1 MYIFYL
7 EFLIE
12 IFLIKLLKNAMEE
25 SLMDHLQ
32 SCNKQE
38 KIKERDLN
46 RVEKGEQVLPDRM
59 FVIIAKKKDIGNF

>member
-32 SCNKQE
+32 LCNKQE